1 MSNDSNSFDVE
12 IEFVDSKGNSAKQT
26 TFTET
31 FSEVKEDIPAKQVN
45 IPNAERIQEMQYQ
58 NVLKREAKLAEGE
71 IELNTDLDFELL
83 KKKYS
88 SSLHSQEQ
96 STSAHNIDGD
106 DKPLS
111 INEYYKGLR
120 VLINAGPTYEKI
132 DDVRFIAN
140 YSSGKMGFAIAEVA
154 AKLGAEVV
162 LVAGPVNLQCSK
174 SIYRVNVTSAAE
186 MHAEMMKYCDEAKVM
201 ILAAAVADFTPKS
214 KFDGK
219 IKKTQDS
226 DTMILELVK
235 TKDILADLGK
245 KKTSQQKLVGFA
257 LEADNMIENAKEKMQ
272 RKNCDMIVANKAN
285 AKDSGFGGDNNTIT
299 IIKRNHTIK
308 QLPTMSKNDVAM
320 EILKEVINL

>member
-1 MSNDSNSFDVE
+1 MSDSNSFEVE
-12 IEFVDSKGNSAKQT
+12 IEFIDSNGNSSKQEAT
-26 TFTET
+26 TAEN
-31 FSEVKEDIPAKQVN
+31 FSEQDTPAKQVN
-45 IPNAERIQEMQYQ
+45 IPSAESIQEMQYQ

-71 IELNTDLDFELL
+71 IELNTDLDLELL

-88 SSLHSQEQ
+88 SEQ
-96 STSAHNIDGD
+96 GASAPNIDNT
-106 DKPLS
+106 DKPISL
-111 INEYYKGLR
+111 NEYYKGLR

-140 YSSGKMGFAIAEVA
+140 YSSGKMGFALAEAA

-162 LVAGPVNLQCSK
+162 LVAGPVNLECSK
-174 SIYRVNVTSAAE
+174 SIYRVNVTNAAE
-186 MHAEMMKYCDEAKVM
+186 MHAEMMKYCSEAKVM
-201 ILAAAVADFTPKS
+201 ILAAAVADFTPKV

-245 KKTSQQKLVGFA
+245 SKTSEQKLIGFA
-257 LEADNMIENAKEKMQ
+257 LEADNMIENAKDKMQ
-272 RKNCDMIVANKAN
+272 RKNCDMIIANKAN
-285 AKDSGFGGDNNTIT
+285 VKDSGFGGDNNTIT
-299 IIKRNHTIK
+299 MIKRDNSLK

-320 EILKEVINL
+320 EILKEIITI

>member
-1 MSNDSNSFDVE
+1 MSDNNSFEVE
-12 IEFVDSKGNSAKQT
+12 IEFIDSKGNSSKQEAT
-26 TFTET
+26 TAEN
-31 FSEVKEDIPAKQVN
+31 FSEQDTPAKQVN
-45 IPNAERIQEMQYQ
+45 VPDAESIQEMQYQ
-58 NVLKREAKLAEGE
+58 NVLKREVQLAEGE

-88 SSLHSQEQ
+88 SASQEQ
-96 STSAHNIDGD
+96 SPSASVKESS
-106 DKPLS
+106 DKPVS

-140 YSSGKMGFAIAEVA
+140 YSSGKMGFAIAEAA

-162 LVAGPVNLQCSK
+162 LVAGPVNLECSK

-226 DTMILELVK
+226 DTMVLELVK

-245 KKTSQQKLVGFA
+245 KKTSQQKLIGFA
-257 LEADNMIENAKEKMQ
+257 LEADNMIENAIDKMQ
-272 RKNCDMIVANKAN
+272 RKNCDMIIANKAN

-299 IIKRNHTIK
+299 MIKRDNSLK

>member
-1 MSNDSNSFDVE
+1 MSDSNSFEVE
-12 IEFVDSKGNSAKQT
+12 IEFIDSNGNSSKQEAT
-26 TFTET
+26 TAEN
-31 FSEVKEDIPAKQVN
+31 FSEQDIPAKQVN
-45 IPNAERIQEMQYQ
+45 IPSAESIQEMQYQ

-71 IELNTDLDFELL
+71 IELNTDLDLELL

-88 SSLHSQEQ
+88 SEQ
-96 STSAHNIDGD
+96 GASAPNIDNT
-106 DKPLS
+106 DKPISL
-111 INEYYKGLR
+111 NEYYKGLR

-140 YSSGKMGFAIAEVA
+140 YSSGKMGFALAEAA

-162 LVAGPVNLQCSK
+162 LVAGPVNLECSK
-174 SIYRVNVTSAAE
+174 SIYRVNVTNAAE
-186 MHAEMMKYCDEAKVM
+186 MHAEMMKYCSEAKVM
-201 ILAAAVADFTPKS
+201 ILAAAVADFTPKV

-245 KKTSQQKLVGFA
+245 SKTSEQKLIGFA
-257 LEADNMIENAKEKMQ
+257 LEADNMIENAKDKMQ
-272 RKNCDMIVANKAN
+272 RKNCDMIIANKAN

-299 IIKRNHTIK
+299 MIKQDNSLK
-308 QLPTMSKNDVAM
+308 QLPTMSKNDVAI

>member
-1 MSNDSNSFDVE
+1 MSDSNSFEVE
-12 IEFVDSKGNSAKQT
+12 IEFIDSNGNSSKQEAT
-26 TFTET
+26 TAEN
-31 FSEVKEDIPAKQVN
+31 FSEQDTPAKQVN
-45 IPNAERIQEMQYQ
+45 IPSAESIQEMQYQ

-71 IELNTDLDFELL
+71 IELNTDLDLELL

-88 SSLHSQEQ
+88 SEQ
-96 STSAHNIDGD
+96 GASAPNIDNT
-106 DKPLS
+106 DKPISL
-111 INEYYKGLR
+111 NEYYKGLR

-140 YSSGKMGFAIAEVA
+140 YSSGKMGFALAEAA

-162 LVAGPVNLQCSK
+162 LVAGPVNLECSK
-174 SIYRVNVTSAAE
+174 SIYRVNVTNAAE
-186 MHAEMMKYCDEAKVM
+186 MHAEMMKYCSEAKVM
-201 ILAAAVADFTPKS
+201 ILAAAVADFTPKV

-245 KKTSQQKLVGFA
+245 SKTSEQKLIGFA
-257 LEADNMIENAKEKMQ
+257 LEADNMIENAKDKMQ
-272 RKNCDMIVANKAN
+272 RKNCDMIIANKAN
-285 AKDSGFGGDNNTIT
+285 VKDSGFGGDNNTIT
-299 IIKRNHTIK
+299 IIKKDNTMK

-320 EILKEVINL
+320 EILKEIITI